1 VVSNDLFDNFSRLLA
16 ADLAAR
22 ITKKIAP
29 LVGQAVAYLQDL
41 KVYCPEAFDEA
52 GTLRPEWQ
60 TIVRARLEAENRIKA
75 VPEFHFELMSR
86 KFRVN
91 VN

>member
-1 VVSNDLFDNFSRLLA
+1 MSNDLFDSFSRLLA

-41 KVYCPEAFDEA
+41 KVYCPEAFDDA
-52 GTLRPEWQ
+52 GTLRPDWQ
-60 TIVRARLEAENRIKA
+60 AVVKAKLEAENRMKA

-86 KFRVN
+86 RFKVN